1 MPKSRLSAFL
11 SLLLVFLSGAVV
23 GGFAHRLYMVK
34 TVISGEPMPP
44 PRGRSPEEVLKQRLE
59 DMKVRVKADDQQL
72 DQIKTIYGET
82 RQQFDQMH
90 ERMNREGHSIEEDQV
105 SKIKAILRP
114 EQITLYDQVRAE
126 YEAARKRRQQLRE
139 QNEKKKQ

>member
-34 TVISGEPMPP
+34 TVTGSG
-44 PRGRSPEEVLKQRLE
+44 PRRPTPEEVLKQRLV
-59 DMKVRVKADDQQL
+59 DMKERVKADDQQL

-82 RQQFDQMH
+82 KQQFDQMH
-90 ERMNREGHSIEEDQV
+90 QRMNTESRAIEDGQV
-105 SKIKAILRP
+105 AKIKAILKP
-114 EQITLYDQVRAE
+114 DQIPLYDQLRAD
-126 YEAARKRRQQLRE
+126 YEAARRKRMQQRE
-139 QNEKKKQ
+139 QSEKKQ

>member
-23 GGFAHRLYMVK
+23 GGFAHRLYMVRS
-34 TVISGEPMPP
+34 VMSGESVAP
-44 PRGRSPEEVLKQRLE
+44 PRRPSPEEVVKQRLE
-59 DMKVRVKADDQQL
+59 DMKLKVKADDQQL
-72 DQIKTIYGET
+72 EQIKTIYGET

-90 ERMNREGHSIEEDQV
+90 ERMNREGHTIEEDQV

-114 EQITLYDQVRAE
+114 DQIALYDQVRAE